1 MGSRYNGNNSVA
13 LNYSAIAASEPG
25 YYAFKRVPE
34 KYASIRIVHDDST
47 SSKATTARDENPRS
61 SKPKPQPSRKPPSG
75 ARGLPAVAGPSKGS
89 GRSSAQQSQPNKSIE
104 GKCREFGHYLHY
116 LNECRPKP
124 HCIRCRKDGHRIGRD
139 GKCLFLPQDGH
150 AAADTRSNRKDSPR
164 RAKIR
169 LMQQIIEDYGLD
181 DRNSGADFL

>member
-1 MGSRYNGNNSVA
+1 MFAHMDNQGRAKMESRYNGNNTVA

-25 YYAFKRVPE
+25 YYASKRVPE
-34 KYASIRIVHDDST
+34 RNASIRIVHDDST

-89 GRSSAQQSQPNKSIE
+89 GRSSTQQSQPNKSIAC
-104 GKCREFGHYLHY
+104 KR
-116 LNECRPKP
+116 
-124 HCIRCRKDGHRIGRD
+124 RKDGHRIGRD
-139 GKCLFLPQDGH
+139 GKRLFLPQEGQ